1 MEQEFEQEL
10 KDSLSEYF
18 SQFYKHK
25 QETLSQQG
33 QHLRDVALMMY
44 NININRVGEILAN
57 KLPDQEVEEL
67 QARAL
72 SLLSQYDSNEK
83 AWIYFILDLNNAQLN
98 TLAKAAMPS

>member
-1 MEQEFEQEL
+1 
-10 KDSLSEYF
+10 
-18 SQFYKHK
+18 
-25 QETLSQQG
+25 
-33 QHLRDVALMMY
+33 MMY

-83 AWIYFILDLNNAQLN
+83 AKKSRNNP
-98 TLAKAAMPS
+98 KAEGAR

>member
-18 SQFYKHK
+18 SQFYNNQK
-25 QETLSQQG
+25 LSQHG
-33 QHLRDVALMMY
+33 QNLRDVVVMMY

-57 KLPDQEVEEL
+57 KLPEQEVEEL

-83 AWIYFILDLNNAQLN
+83 AWIYFILDLNNKQLN
-98 TLAKAAMPS
+98 TLADAIMSI

>member
-18 SQFYKHK
+18 SQFYNK
-25 QETLSQQG
+25 QKLSQHG
-33 QHLRDVALMMY
+33 QHLKDVAVMMY

-57 KLPDQEVEEL
+57 KLPEQEVEEL

-72 SLLSQYDSNEK
+72 SLLHQYDNNER
-83 AWIYFILDLNNAQLN
+83 AWIHFILDLNNKQMN
-98 TLAKAAMPS
+98 TLAKATMTN